1 MKTTLEEA
9 GFMMASS
16 HGEIVI
22 VPTRDVLLKVHPH
35 SRIIYTKQREKSEMW
50 YAADHACIKGL
61 PLAFG
66 GTLQMIKVRT
76 KTSEK
81 LSNFLGEQVPKEINF
96 VMPRGKR
103 VAKMHV
109 VREDAP
115 QTKFARLMVEGTLTA
130 IDIHNLYFHETEFS
144 ELSENPELCETP
156 VEYIKKILN
165 LPERL

>member
-22 VPTRDVLLKVHPH
+22 VPTQDVLLKVHPH
-35 SRIIYTKQREKSEMW
+35 SRIIYTKPREESEMW

-76 KTSEK
+76 KTSDK
-81 LSNFLGEQVPKEINF
+81 LSNFLGEQVLKKLTLLCPEVKGWQKCMLLE
-96 VMPRGKR
+96 
-103 VAKMHV
+103 KMHHRQSLHV
-109 VREDAP
+109 
-115 QTKFARLMVEGTLTA
+115 
-130 IDIHNLYFHETEFS
+130 
-144 ELSENPELCETP
+144 
-156 VEYIKKILN
+156 
-165 LPERL
+165 